1 MKRSYIIFLISFL
14 ATAGVIGGYFY
25 YINKPGI
32 ESSSNSNANGASTTA
47 ESQQQQSTTTAQQTV
62 ETTATPQEQTQKS
75 ENTGSTP
82 TTPVSSSTPG
92 ATATQQAPTEQPGTI
107 STTPALPTYT
117 PGTATPAEMQ
127 FMPTKNQQTKEQQPD
142 KKPLTVQHQ
151 SAREAVSPLAT
162 ENAAEYITQLIE
174 TKQANPQA
182 AAVITEW
189 LSKNKATNVEEIGD
203 TRNYG
208 TETKTYRYRLTTEG
222 GDSDLLVDVTAAKNG
237 KNPYIS
243 AASTTSSDKTAI
255 SADSDPMT
263 VAEGFIQAVRE
274 GNMEKARGIVNTKT
288 VSAATLAGLCMIFEE
303 GTFILSP
310 EVPIR
315 STVTTPQ
322 SAMFLV
328 YVVPADNPNAPKVE
342 NNNIALT
349 VIKTDAGWQVSGVST
364 DRLLNIYL
372 MGAQKEGGRYFPI
385 VKNPK
390 GGESLALYFEF
401 DDSSL
406 TPRSERQ
413 LKIVADIL
421 SESKG
426 KLDIA
431 GHTDDLGTEEYNI
444 KLSERRAES
453 VRQTLIKYGVD
464 PAQIT
469 TKGLG
474 KNEPRQLVS
483 ESDNEEMLD
492 VKRGENRRAEI
503 YLDFES

>member
-14 ATAGVIGGYFY
+14 ATAGAIGGYFY

-32 ESSSNSNANGASTTA
+32 SNTADASGASTAPASDAQKTADAAKTA
-47 ESQQQQSTTTAQQTV
+47 ESTATTETPTQKPENKEQPTAQQQPDKTNV
-62 ETTATPQEQTQKS
+62 QSVTPQQP
-75 ENTGSTP
+75 NTPQVTP
-82 TTPVSSSTPG
+82 K
-92 ATATQQAPTEQPGTI
+92 
-107 STTPALPTYT
+107 LPTYT
-117 PGTATPAEMQ
+117 PGTITPAEQQ
-127 FMPTKNQQTKEQQPD
+127 FYNTNQQQADKPETDTPATD
-142 KKPLTVQHQ
+142 KKPLTEQHR
-151 SAREAVSPLAT
+151 SARDTVNPLAAD
-162 ENAAEYITQLIE
+162 NAAEYIAQLIE
-174 TKQANPQA
+174 NKQADPQA

-189 LSKNKATNVEEIGD
+189 LSNNKAAQVEEIGD

-208 TETKTYRYRLTTEG
+208 TDTKTYRYRITTENG
-222 GDSDLLVDVTAAKNG
+222 TSDLLVDVIAAKSG

-243 AASTTSSDKTAI
+243 AASTTSADKTVI
-255 SADSDPMT
+255 SEDSDPMT

-274 GNMEKARGIVNTKT
+274 GDMGKARSIVNSKT

-315 STVTTPQ
+315 STIVNPQ

-328 YVVPADNPNAPKVE
+328 YVVPADNPNAPKQE

-349 VIKTDAGWQVSGVST
+349 VIKTDTGWQVSGVST
-364 DRLLNIYL
+364 DKLLNIYL

-406 TPRSERQ
+406 TPRSDRQ

-474 KNEPRQLVS
+474 KNEPRQLIS
-483 ESDNEEMLD
+483 ETDDEQLLD
-492 VKRGENRRAEI
+492 MKRGENRRAEI